1 MRASSRRLRL
11 VALVVAL
18 GAPLW
23 LAPIDTASA
32 AACKMETLQT
42 LPVKVVRGAPLVEGA
57 IDGHALVA
65 MLDTGSFETTLM
77 SSFTDQA
84 GLKVRRIEHASVI
97 GIGGRSDVYAAHV
110 ATLEFGPFTAK
121 DVDLDVVATSR
132 TGSLG
137 AVIGVDVLFAHDL
150 EIALKDGEVRVFRPV
165 DCGDAFLAYW
175 DKEASMV
182 PLRRVSPEDPR
193 QIITV
198 RINGVDL
205 RALIDSGAFRSLI
218 DVRAARRLDLP
229 AADGA
234 PADRQKSGG
243 VGSGVLEFQVV
254 PVSEVAIGREVIHD
268 TRIAVGDIFGN
279 ALASLALSGMERTR
293 MRSYDMILGQ
303 DFLLA
308 HRVLF
313 SMQQERLYFSYLG
326 GRVFV
331 VDR

>member
-23 LAPIDTASA
+23 LARVDTASA

-42 LPVKVVRGAPLVEGA
+42 LPVEVVRGAPLVEGA

-84 GLKVRRIEHASVI
+84 ALKVHRIERASVI
-97 GIGGRSDVYAAHV
+97 GIGGRSDVYATHV

-132 TGSLG
+132 VGGLG

-182 PLRRVSPEDPR
+182 PMRRVSPEDPR

-229 AADGA
+229 AGDG
-234 PADRQKSGG
+234 PAEGQKSGG
-243 VGSGVLEFQVV
+243 VGAGLLEFQVA

-293 MRSYDMILGQ
+293 MRNFDMILGQ

-313 SMQQERLYFSYLG
+313 SMKQERLYFSYIG